1 MPRVFVSIGSN
12 IDREANIRGAIESL
26 ARRFGPLCLSSVY
39 ETRAAGFEGK
49 DFFNLVVGFDTDE
62 PIHAIRKELRDIEDA
77 HGRQREGVPKFSSRT
92 LDLDLILYG
101 EVVDADGK
109 LPHTDI
115 LEYPFV
121 LGPLA
126 ELAPEFVHPVTRETY
141 LALWRRRFPDGGG
154 LQKARLHL

>member
-12 IDREANIRGAIESL
+12 IDREANIRGAIEAL
-26 ARRFGPLCLSSVY
+26 VHRFGPLTFSSVY
-39 ETRAAGFEGK
+39 ETRAVGFEGEV
-49 DFFNLVVGFDTDE
+49 FLNLVVGFDTNE
-62 PIHAIRKELRDIEDA
+62 PIDVIRKELRGIEDA

-101 EVVDADGK
+101 DVVDANEK

-126 ELAPEFVHPVTRETY
+126 ELAPDFVHPVTRETC

-154 LQKARLHL
+154 LRKAGLSL